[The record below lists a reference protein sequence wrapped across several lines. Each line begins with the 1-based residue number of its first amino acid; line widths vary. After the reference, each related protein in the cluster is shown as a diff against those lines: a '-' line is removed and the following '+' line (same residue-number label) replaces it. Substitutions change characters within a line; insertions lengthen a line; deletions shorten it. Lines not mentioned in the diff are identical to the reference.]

1 MHIDDFKNSKYLTQ
15 QDVNEMSL
23 EERRVTI
30 DHVQPEKVG
39 ENKELKP
46 VTYFTTLEKG
56 LVTNMTNR
64 EKIAEI
70 RRSKVME
77 DWPGTRIELYVNP
90 DIGFG
95 GKRMGGI
102 RVRRIAKKD
111 PSSVEEDFDE
121 EIPFGD
127 SGAA

>member
-1 MHIDDFKNSKYLTQ
+1 MNIDDFKTSTYLTQ
-15 QDVNEMSL
+15 QDVNKLST

-30 DHVQPEKVG
+30 DHVEAKMVG
-39 ENKELKP
+39 KDKDLKP
-46 VTYFTTLEKG
+46 VTYFKTLGKG

-70 RRSKVME
+70 RGSKVMD

-111 PSSVEEDFDE
+111 PGLTLAARG
-121 EIPFGD
+121 IPSTTD
-127 SGAA
+127 SLGR

>member
-1 MHIDDFKNSKYLTQ
+1 MNIDDFKNSTYLTQ
-15 QDVNEMSL
+15 QDVNELSL

-30 DHVQPEKVG
+30 DHVEAEVVG
-39 ENKELKP
+39 KDKELKP
-46 VTYFTTLEKG
+46 VTYFKTLGKG

-70 RRSKVME
+70 RRSKVMD

-102 RVRRIAKKD
+102 RVRRIAKND